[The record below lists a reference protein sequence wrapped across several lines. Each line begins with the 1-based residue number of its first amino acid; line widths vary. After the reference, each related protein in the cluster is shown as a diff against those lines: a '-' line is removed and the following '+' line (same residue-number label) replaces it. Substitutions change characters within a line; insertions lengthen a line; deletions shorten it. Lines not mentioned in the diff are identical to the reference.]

1 MSGGESEIDDTSFF
15 FAPNGKTDAKAELDA
30 TLDAFFNETRFD
42 DNASACRFPAR
53 KAWLQEQ
60 LSINDFPQVA
70 CKAYDAILERLN
82 PKSATLVF
90 PSAHINSPASMFGHT
105 FIRIDSNYKS
115 KLLSY
120 AINYA
125 ADADPANTNGIIF
138 AIKGLFGGYY
148 GQYSLLPY
156 YEKLKEYRD
165 AEQRDVW
172 EYNLNLDE
180 AEVLRMTQHI
190 WELNKTHSYYYFFT
204 ENCSYNM
211 LWLLEVARPS
221 VHLREYFSYDVIP
234 LETIHA
240 AKEEKLIQDINYRA
254 SKRTLLLKYEELL
267 NAEYLH
273 TPRALVEGEKKL
285 PEIMDNANIDIQQK
299 RYILEAAFEYLE
311 YSYSKNAMTKEEYLA
326 LFHAISTARA
336 SLGIGKNI
344 EIQTPAEASQSHR
357 ALRLS
362 AAFGTREGDSIGFL
376 GFRPAYH
383 DLEDSPY
390 GFLRGTQ
397 IEFANLELS
406 YTKDTLRVEEA
417 TILSIVSLTQR
428 SEFFDTFSW
437 RMKSGWD
444 KNFVDKETNFLTTI
458 GAGYSWGNKDGYLYF
473 MLDPLVYVADITTT
487 GVGMSAG
494 LVVDGFSFMNTN
506 IEYTNRWYD
515 SGEQQALFKIS
526 QNFRSSQNTQ
536 IQLKYD
542 YKERFDVR
550 EKSNENTLRA
560 AFHYYF

>member
-1 MSGGESEIDDTSFF
+1 MSGTESEIDDERFF
-15 FAPNGKTDAKAELDA
+15 FAPDGKTDAKAELYA
-30 TLDAFFNETRFD
+30 TIDAFFNETHFD

-60 LSINDFPQVA
+60 LDIKDFPKVH
-70 CKAYDAILERLN
+70 CEAYEKILERLN

-105 FIRIDSNYKS
+105 FIRIDSHYKS

-125 ADADPANTNGIIF
+125 ADADPSKANGIVF

-165 AEQRDVW
+165 TEQRDIW
-172 EYNLNLDE
+172 EYDLNLDA

-190 WELNKTHSYYYFFT
+190 WELNNTHSHYYFFT

-221 VHLREYFSYDVIP
+221 VHLREYFTYAVIP
-234 LETIHA
+234 LETVHV
-240 AKEEKLIQDINYRA
+240 AKEEKLIEDIKYRA
-254 SKRTLLLKYEELL
+254 SKRTILLRYEEILDK
-267 NAEYLH
+267 EYLH
-273 TPRALVEGEKKL
+273 FPRALVTREKKL
-285 PEIMDNANIDIQQK
+285 PQIIDNTNINIQQK
-299 RYILEAAFEYLE
+299 RYILEASLEYLE
-311 YSYSKNAMTKEEYLA
+311 YSYSKNAMTKEEYLK
-326 LFHAISTARA
+326 LFHALSTARA
-336 SLGIGKNI
+336 SLGIGTNI
-344 EIQTPAEASQSHR
+344 EIQTPPEASQSHR

-362 AAFGTREGDSIGFL
+362 TAFGTRSGESVGFL
-376 GFRPAYH
+376 GLRPAYH
-383 DLEDSPY
+383 DLKDTPY

-406 YTKDTLRVEEA
+406 YSKDALKVEEA
-417 TILSIVSLTQR
+417 TIISIASIAQR
-428 SEFFDTFSW
+428 SEFFDSFSW

-444 KNFVDKETNFLTTI
+444 RNFVDDKTNFLATL
-458 GAGYSWGNKDGYLYF
+458 GAGYSWGNKDAYF
-473 MLDPLVYVADITTT
+473 YCMLDPLIYVADITTAGIGT
-487 GVGMSAG
+487 SAG

-506 IEYTNRWYD
+506 VEYTNRWYD
-515 SGEQQALFKIS
+515 SQKRQALWSIS

-536 IQLKYD
+536 IKLMYD
-542 YKERFDVR
+542 YKERHELR
-550 EKSNENTLRA
+550 EKSDEKTIRA